1 MTITL
6 VTGGVRSGKSR
17 FAETQAKEV
26 SPSVLYVAFGVS
38 IDHEMEQRINKHQIR
53 RPKEWGLLEEP
64 YNLLNGIHSY
74 QSYDCILV
82 DSIETWVSN
91 QCIRIPEDQLKN
103 PEYLAA
109 ILQETKEWL
118 VHISEINCSII
129 IVTSET
135 GLGGVAMSPLGRF
148 FQDVLGE
155 INQLIAE
162 QADEVYAVMSGIP
175 LRIKPC

>member
-6 VTGGVRSGKSR
+6 VTGGVRSGKSG
-17 FAETQAKEV
+17 FAEKLATEV
-26 SPSVLYVAFGVS
+26 SPSVLYVAFGVN
-38 IDHEMEQRINKHQIR
+38 IDQEMEHRINKHQLR

-64 YNLLNGIHSY
+64 YDLFKGINVY

-91 QCIRIPEDQLKN
+91 QCIQSSEEQLKN
-103 PEYLAA
+103 HEYPVA
-109 ILQETKEWL
+109 ILQETKEWIAK
-118 VHISEINCSII
+118 VSELNRSII

-155 INQLIAE
+155 VNQHIAE
-162 QADEVYAVMSGIP
+162 KADEVYAVMSGIP
-175 LRIKPC
+175 VRIKPC

>member
-6 VTGGVRSGKSR
+6 VTGGVRSGKSG
-17 FAETQAKEV
+17 FAERLANRV
-26 SPSVLYVAFGVS
+26 STSVLYVAFGVNV
-38 IDHEMEQRINKHQIR
+38 DQEMEQRINKHQIR

-64 YNLLNGIHSY
+64 YELINGIKIY

-82 DSIETWVSN
+82 DCIETWVSN
-91 QCIRIPEDQLKN
+91 QCIQIPEDQIKN
-103 PEYLAA
+103 PEYPEA
-109 ILQETKEWL
+109 IIQETKAWL
-118 VHISEINCSII
+118 AQVSELNRSII

-155 INQLIAE
+155 VNQLIAE
-162 QADEVYAVMSGIP
+162 KADEVYAVMSGIP
-175 LRIKPC
+175 VRIKPC

>member
-6 VTGGVRSGKSR
+6 VSGGVRSGKSR
-17 FAETQAKEV
+17 FAETLAKEA
-26 SPSVLYVAFGVS
+26 SSSVLYVAFGVS
-38 IDHEMEQRINKHQIR
+38 IDHEMEQRINEHQIR

-64 YNLLNGIHSY
+64 YQLLNGISIY

-91 QCIRIPEDQLKN
+91 QCIRIPEEQLKN
-103 PEYLAA
+103 PEYPAA
-109 ILQETKEWL
+109 ILQEAKDW
-118 VHISEINCSII
+118 VAKASELDVSII

-155 INQLIAE
+155 VNQLIAE
-162 QADEVYAVMSGIP
+162 NADEVYAVMSGIP
-175 LRIKPC
+175 VRIKPC

>member
-6 VTGGVRSGKSR
+6 VSGGVRSGKSG
-17 FAETQAKEV
+17 FAETLAKQV
-26 SPSVLYVAFGVS
+26 SSTVLYVAFGISV
-38 IDHEMEQRINKHQIR
+38 DQEMEQRINKHQLR

-64 YNLLNGIHSY
+64 YGLLNGIKIY

-82 DSIETWVSN
+82 DCIETWVSN
-91 QCIRIPEDQLKN
+91 QCIQIPEDQLKN
-103 PEYLAA
+103 PEYSAT
-109 ILQETKEWL
+109 ILRETKDWL
-118 VHISEINCSII
+118 AEASELNRSIV

-155 INQLIAE
+155 VNQLIAE
-162 QADEVYAVMSGIP
+162 KADEVYAVMSGIP
-175 LRIKPC
+175 VRIKPC

>member
-17 FAETQAKEV
+17 FAEARAKEV

-64 YNLLNGIHSY
+64 YGLLNGIHIY

-91 QCIRIPEDQLKN
+91 QCIRIPKEQLKN
-103 PEYLAA
+103 PEYPAA

-118 VHISEINCSII
+118 AHISELKCSII

-155 INQLIAE
+155 VNQLIAE
-162 QADEVYAVMSGIP
+162 QADEVYAVISGIP
-175 LRIKPC
+175 VRIKP

>member
-17 FAETQAKEV
+17 FAETLAKEV
-26 SPSVLYVAFGVS
+26 SSSVLYVAFGVS
-38 IDHEMEQRINKHQIR
+38 VDHEMEQRITKHQIR

-64 YNLLNGIHSY
+64 YNLLNGIHTY
-74 QSYDCILV
+74 QSFDCILV

-91 QCIRIPEDQLKN
+91 QCIRIPEEQLKN
-103 PEYLAA
+103 PEYSAA
-109 ILQETKEWL
+109 ILEEINEWL
-118 VHISEINCSII
+118 ARISEHDCSII

-155 INQLIAE
+155 VNQLIAE
-162 QADEVYAVMSGIP
+162 KADEAYAVMSGIP
-175 LRIKPC
+175 VRIKP